1 MFFILK
7 GDRPYILPFI
17 PLIALGIWSMQI
29 IHPQFSPHAY
39 NLHPMPLYAALM
51 AAVPPAST
59 VAVLLSIAA
68 LLIGAYQVAHLN
80 ARYKLIELGTFF
92 PSIIYIMLASFSA
105 SARELNPIFFANI
118 FIILALYRMFACYKS
133 GSCIGTAFEAAF
145 FISVASL
152 FYYPSILMA
161 LVLWSTMQS
170 LRSFVWREWA
180 ASILGLMAP
189 YYLYASYAYFA
200 GELHELVNT
209 VIANVM
215 TDTHSLTQGYFFWI
229 FTGFTTFMLATGIGF
244 SFTGILKK
252 VNSRKYFNEFI
263 LMSILAVGA
272 FLVIPGVNV
281 EAFAII
287 AIPFAFFFSHHLIKM
302 DSQILAEITF
312 IAFTSLFV
320 CFQFLG

>member
-39 NLHPMPLYAALM
+39 NLHPMPLFAALL

-68 LLIGAYQVAHLN
+68 LLIGAYQVAQLN

-105 SARELNPIFFANI
+105 SARELNPVYFANI
-118 FIILALYRMFACYKS
+118 FILLAVYRMFGSYKT
-133 GSCIGTAFEAAF
+133 GSCIGTAFESAF

-161 LVLWSTMQS
+161 IVLWSTMQS
-170 LRSFVWREWA
+170 LRSFIWREWA
-180 ASILGLMAP
+180 VSILGLATP
-189 YYLYASYAYFA
+189 YYLYASYAFFTGQLQDLIPTITA
-200 GELHELVNT
+200 GIV
-209 VIANVM
+209 
-215 TDTHSLTQGYFFWI
+215 TDAHSLTQGYFFWI

-244 SFTGILKK
+244 SFTGVLKK

-263 LMSILAVGA
+263 LMAILAVGA
-272 FLVIPGVNV
+272 FLLVPGVNV
-281 EAFAII
+281 EAFALI
-287 AIPFAFFFSHHLIKM
+287 AVPFAFFFSHHLIKM

-312 IAFTSLFV
+312 IAFTTLFV
-320 CFQFLG
+320 CYQFLG